1 MDPPYIAPRLAFAM
15 TTSKMIAGLMGPTL
29 VAIAAAMLV
38 NFASFPELAEQ
49 ISRDPGVIFLSG
61 ICWSPVL
68 RLFAPTISG

>member
-1 MDPPYIAPRLAFAM
+1 
-15 TTSKMIAGLMGPTL
+15 
-29 VAIAAAMLV
+29 MLV